1 MLKSIKSFINPD
13 PNPLLVLPEQQQAL
27 PLPTLWLLGKTGAGK
42 SSLIQALTQLDEVEV
57 GNGFAPCTK
66 TSDAW
71 DFPQEKPILRF
82 LDTRGV
88 GEAGY
93 DPSEDLNACSAQS
106 HALLVIA
113 KVNEPEQSAVIEA
126 LKKIRKERKV
136 KHVLVVHTA
145 VKSVA
150 ADEQERQQAYN
161 QQQFEKAWGNSLLSI
176 GVDFDCDAKNY
187 VNRSDLVESLAKMLP
202 IVGVTLTETAHA
214 TAEEKNFKHLQAEIL
229 WYAGVASASDLLPAV
244 GLVSVPVIQAKMLHS
259 LANQY
264 GVEWGLQTFSELAGV
279 LGTSFGV
286 QYGMQLGTRQL
297 GKLIP
302 GYGQTVGAVAAATV
316 SFSTSYGLGRAACYY
331 FHRKSRGE
339 MPDRQEIQQI
349 YREALDLG
357 KRVATHG

>member
-1 MLKSIKSFINPD
+1 MLNSIKKFINPD
-13 PNPLLVLPEQQQAL
+13 PNPLLVLSEQQQAL

-42 SSLIQALTQLDEVEV
+42 SSLIQALTQVDEVEI

-93 DPSEDLNACSAQS
+93 DPSEDLNACSMQS

-113 KVNEPEQSAVIEA
+113 KISEPEQSAVVAA
-126 LKKIRKERKV
+126 LKKIKKEKRIEQ
-136 KHVLVVHTA
+136 VLVVHTA

-150 ADEQERQQAYN
+150 ADERERLQAHN
-161 QQQFEKAWGNSLLSI
+161 QQQFEKAWGDSLLSI
-176 GVDFDCDAKNY
+176 GVDVDCQVKDY
-187 VNRSDLVESLAKMLP
+187 FNRDGLVESLAKMLP
-202 IVGVTLTETAHA
+202 IVGITLTEKAHA
-214 TAEEKNFKHLQAEIL
+214 TAEEKNFEHLQAEVL
-229 WYAGVASASDLLPAV
+229 WYAGVASASDLLPAI

-264 GVEWGLQTFSELAGV
+264 GIEWGLQTFSELAGV
-279 LGTSFGV
+279 LGTSFSV
-286 QYGMQLGTRQL
+286 QYGVQLGARQL

-302 GYGQTVGAVAAATV
+302 GYGQTVGAMAAATV

-339 MPDRQEIQQI
+339 TADAQEIQQL

-357 KRVATHG
+357 KKVATHA